1 MKDCK
6 GNQNPDSTLE
16 DIVEDCGHNVGW
28 FAKTK
33 KPKKSKPRN
42 LFSDNCKNIPGV
54 ARFVL
59 HRGF

>member
-42 LFSDNCKNIPGV
+42 LFSDNCKKTYPV
-54 ARFVL
+54 
-59 HRGF
+59 